1 MSEAET
7 ENEVQTP
14 TSSEDKFFGVKTQHS
29 KLAEPAPEEAEQSGF
44 EVEVVDDTPPEEKK
58 PVKRTK
64 ELAEPHVKFDDG
76 FTDEELKT
84 YSKGVQKRINQLR
97 AINHSD
103 RRKVGEAQRMRD
115 EAVRVAQSQQKKI
128 QEYESLLANSQG
140 AIIESTKGKAQAELD
155 SAEKE
160 LKKAHEEGDADKL
173 VQSQKAL
180 AAATAKIN
188 EMEQREQK
196 YRQAQQAQK
205 RKQEEL
211 AKQPQQPQPQ
221 PQQRVQ
227 VSPQQEK
234 WNSENPW
241 FQPNPVNGQIDP
253 LHKEMTAV
261 GLAIHDNL
269 YHEGITAA
277 GDPQRYYAEVDRR
290 MRQRFPDYSGF
301 APTEQAE
308 EVEEVQEERSAPQRQ
323 RSNTTVVAPSTSR
336 NNGAKTRK
344 VQLSKTQTA
353 LARRLGI
360 TNEAYAEQ
368 LLKQEIG

>member
-196 YRQAQQAQK
+196 YRQTQQAQK

-211 AKQPQQPQPQ
+211 AKQPQQPQ

>member
-7 ENEVQTP
+7 ETEVQPP
-14 TSSEDKFFGVKTQHS
+14 TSPEDKFFGVKTQHS
-29 KLAEPAPEEAEQSGF
+29 RNAEPASDEAEQNQM
-44 EVEVVDDTPPEEKK
+44 EVEVIDDTPPDEKK

-64 ELAEPHVKFDDG
+64 ELAEPNVKFDDG

-115 EAVRVAQSQQKKI
+115 EAVTVAQAQQKKI

-140 AIIESTKGKAQAELD
+140 AIIQSSKGKAQAELD

-173 VQSQKAL
+173 VESQKQL
-180 AAATAKIN
+180 AAATARIH

-196 YRQAQQAQK
+196 YKQAQQVQK

-221 PQQRVQ
+221 QRVQ
-227 VSPQQEK
+227 VSPQQQK

-269 YHEGITAA
+269 FHEGITAA
-277 GDPQRYYAEVDRR
+277 GDPQRYYAEVDQR

-301 APTEQAE
+301 EQAE
-308 EVEEVQEERSAPQRQ
+308 VVEEVQEERSAPQRQ
-323 RSNTTVVAPSTSR
+323 RSNTTVVAPSTTR

-344 VQLSKTQTA
+344 VELTKTQAA
-353 LARRLGI
+353 LAKRLGI
-360 TNEAYAEQ
+360 TNEHYAEQ
-368 LLKQEIG
+368 LLKQEVG

>member
-7 ENEVQTP
+7 ETEVQPP
-14 TSSEDKFFGVKTQHS
+14 TSPEDKFFGVKTQHS
-29 KLAEPAPEEAEQSGF
+29 RNAEPASDEAEKNQM
-44 EVEVVDDTPPEEKK
+44 EVEVIDDTPPDEKK

-64 ELAEPHVKFDDG
+64 ELAEPNVKFDDG

-103 RRKVGEAQRMRD
+103 RRRVGEAQRMRD
-115 EAVRVAQSQQKKI
+115 EAVTVAQAQQKKL

-140 AIIESTKGKAQAELD
+140 AIIQSSKGKAQAELD

-173 VQSQKAL
+173 VESQKQL
-180 AAATAKIN
+180 AAATARIH

-196 YRQAQQAQK
+196 YKQVQQVQK

-211 AKQPQQPQPQ
+211 AKQPQQPQA
-221 PQQRVQ
+221 QQRVQ
-227 VSPQQEK
+227 VSPQQQK

-269 YHEGITAA
+269 FHEGITAA
-277 GDPQRYYAEVDRR
+277 GDPQRYYVEVDRR

-301 APTEQAE
+301 EQAE
-308 EVEEVQEERSAPQRQ
+308 VVEEVQEERSAPQRQ
-323 RSNTTVVAPSTSR
+323 RSNTTVVAPSTNR

-344 VQLSKTQTA
+344 VELTKTQAA
-353 LARRLGI
+353 LAKRLGI
-360 TNEAYAEQ
+360 TNEHYAEQ
-368 LLKQEIG
+368 LLKQEAG

>member
-1 MSEAET
+1 
-7 ENEVQTP
+7 
-14 TSSEDKFFGVKTQHS
+14 
-29 KLAEPAPEEAEQSGF
+29 
-44 EVEVVDDTPPEEKK
+44 
-58 PVKRTK
+58 
-64 ELAEPHVKFDDG
+64 
-76 FTDEELKT
+76 
-84 YSKGVQKRINQLR
+84 
-97 AINHSD
+97 
-103 RRKVGEAQRMRD
+103 MRD